1 METLR
6 VLVTGA
12 SGMIG
17 YHTVKAMLALGHE
30 TTALIRKT
38 SDDSELNALKG
49 NLLIKRC
56 DLSNENALR
65 SALNGIDVVIH
76 AAGMVDPHARKEDI
90 FAVNVEFTKS
100 ILVAA
105 DAANVR
111 HFIHVSSLSVITQGD
126 LHGGNEEL
134 PLVYCGEAY
143 ADSKVD
149 AEKAVNMFFGRT
161 RMMVTILRPGFTY
174 GPMEKSWMPRL
185 IENLRTGKAVLIDG
199 GIKKTNVIFV
209 DNFVTAIQLAI
220 LNPKA
225 NMQVFNLTDGETVTK
240 KELFDAICDGM
251 GFKRI
256 EREVPGWL
264 AKAVC
269 ETVSSLAPSLPVPA
283 RKKLSRFSRA
293 AFRLAGVNQ
302 GFDITKAETVLG
314 YTQRIPFG
322 EGMRITLEWFKN
334 QEKQNSNRT
343 PVQKAGA
350 SSPGQ

>member
-1 METLR
+1 MDTLR

-17 YHTVKAMLALGHE
+17 YHAVKTMLSLGHE
-30 TTALIRKT
+30 TTALLRST
-38 SDDSELNALKG
+38 SDDRELKELKG
-49 NLLIKRC
+49 NLLIRRC
-56 DLSNENALR
+56 DVTDSSELR
-65 SALNGIDVVIH
+65 SALAGIDVVIH
-76 AAGMVDPHARKEDI
+76 AAGMVDPFARRDDI
-90 FAVNVEFTKS
+90 YAVNVEYTKALL
-100 ILVAA
+100 IAA
-105 DAANVR
+105 DAANVK

-134 PLVYCGEAY
+134 PLVYCGEQY

-161 RMMVTILRPGFTY
+161 KMMVTILRPGFTY
-174 GPMEKSWMPRL
+174 GPKEKAWMPQL
-185 IENLRTGKAVLIDG
+185 IENLKAGRAVLIDG
-199 GIKKTNVIFV
+199 GIKQTNVIFV
-209 DNFVTAIQLAI
+209 ENFMTAIQLSM
-220 LNPKA
+220 LNQKA
-225 NMQVFNLTDGETVTK
+225 DKQVFNLTDGEIVTK

-251 GFKRI
+251 GYKRI

-269 ETVSSLAPSLPVPA
+269 ETVSYLAPMLPLEK

-302 GFDITKAETVLG
+302 GFDITKAENVLG

-334 QEKQNSNRT
+334 QKRAGTARPKAE
-343 PVQKAGA
+343 PAGA
-350 SSPGQ
+350 GTPGQ